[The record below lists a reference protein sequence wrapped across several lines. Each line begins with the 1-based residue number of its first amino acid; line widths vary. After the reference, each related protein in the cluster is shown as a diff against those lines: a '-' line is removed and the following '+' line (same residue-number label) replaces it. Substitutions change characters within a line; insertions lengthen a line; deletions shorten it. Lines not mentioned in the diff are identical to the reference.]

1 MPIRNPNSLSGGEE
15 TMTHDRRTI
24 LLVIA
29 ALVVLPQAD
38 APAQGTQ
45 QQGDV
50 VSGRL
55 DPTTSSAEA
64 KAEFTAGLDDWQNQS
79 PTTAETHFRRAI
91 ALDSGF
97 GLAHVFA
104 GAIPAR
110 TVEAF
115 RSGELDHGIAL
126 AARAST
132 AEGLF
137 ALAWRERAAHRPARS
152 AQLFRAAMELLPNE
166 PRLASEYVWELIE
179 AGDNKSAL
187 DSVRAFR
194 KRFPTFPPLCYPLA
208 YLLTARGDS
217 AEALAVSEEYT
228 RLAPQSPASFAYYG
242 RALQLR
248 GRYAEAEAQYRRAL
262 SFAPAHP
269 DLPFDP
275 PSALA
280 ELYELQGRTAEA
292 RTIAL
297 EGIARAVDAPDSSLH
312 MVIAARSFILA
323 GEHRRALELL
333 ASARERSQFVG
344 DGSSLRIDILLAEAN
359 ALFGDRRAVPTHLA
373 RVAIVDPADSSIVL
387 GWHAIEYAY
396 AGQPDSALAYADHLI
411 AGATPE
417 TQWRVNFA
425 HIARGLAYRERR
437 QCAQALDELRQADS
451 TVVDV
456 QAARAECES
465 QLGNRAAAVMWRDRV
480 LARRELGFRPAAVY
494 ARSRMKQ
501 MK

>member
-1 MPIRNPNSLSGGEE
+1 MR
-15 TMTHDRRTI
+15 HRRI
-24 LLVIA
+24 EVRLIVALIA
-29 ALVVLPQAD
+29 GLPTSVL
-38 APAQGTQ
+38 AQGAQ

-50 VSGRL
+50 MSGRL
-55 DPTTSSAEA
+55 DPTTSSAAA
-64 KAEFTAGLDDWQNQS
+64 KSEFMAGLDDWQNQS
-79 PTTAETHFRRAI
+79 PTTAEKHFRRAI
-91 ALDSGF
+91 ALDSSF

-187 DSVRAFR
+187 DSVMAFR

-269 DLPFDP
+269 DFPFDP

-280 ELYELQGRTAEA
+280 ELYDLQGRTAEA
-292 RTIAL
+292 RTIAM
-297 EGIARAVDAPDSSLH
+297 EGIARAVDAPDSAFH
-312 MVIAARSFILA
+312 MVIAARTFILA

-333 ASARERSQFVG
+333 ASARERSQFLG
-344 DGSSLRIDILLAEAN
+344 DGSSPRIDILLAEAN

-373 RVAIVDPADSSIVL
+373 RVAIIDPADSSIVL

-411 AGATPE
+411 DGATPA
-417 TQWRVNFA
+417 TQWRANFA
-425 HIARGLAYRERR
+425 HIARGLAHREKR
-437 QCAQALDELRQADS
+437 QCAQALEELRQADS

-480 LARRELGFRPAAVY
+480 LARRELGLRPAAIY
-494 ARSRMKQ
+494 ARARMKQ

>member
-1 MPIRNPNSLSGGEE
+1 
-15 TMTHDRRTI
+15 MTRDRRTI

-55 DPTTSSAEA
+55 DPTTSSAAA

-228 RLAPQSPASFAYYG
+228 RLAPQSPASFAFYG

-262 SFAPAHP
+262 AFAPAHP
-269 DLPFDP
+269 DLPYDP

-280 ELYELQGRTAEA
+280 ELYELQGRSAEA
-292 RTIAL
+292 QAIAM
-297 EGIARAVDAPDSSLH
+297 EGIARAVDGSDSALH
-312 MVIAARSFILA
+312 MVIAARTFILA

-333 ASARERSQFVG
+333 ASARERSEFLG
-344 DGSSLRIDILLAEAN
+344 DGSSLRIDVLLAEAN

-373 RVAIVDPADSSIVL
+373 RLAIIDPGDSSVVL

-396 AGQPDSALAYADHLI
+396 AGQVDSALAYADHLI
-411 AGATPE
+411 SGTTPE
-417 TQWRVNFA
+417 TQWRRNWA
-425 HIARGLAYRERR
+425 HIARGLAHREKR

-480 LARRELGFRPAAVY
+480 LARRELGFRPAALY
-494 ARSRMKQ
+494 ARARMKQ

>member
-1 MPIRNPNSLSGGEE
+1 
-15 TMTHDRRTI
+15 MTRDRRTAV
-24 LLVIA
+24 LLVA
-29 ALVVLPQAD
+29 ALVATLPAS
-38 APAQGTQ
+38 ALAQGAQ

-50 VSGRL
+50 MSGRL
-55 DPTTSSAEA
+55 DPTTSSAAA

-115 RSGELDHGIAL
+115 RSGELDHGVAL
-126 AARAST
+126 AASAST

-166 PRLASEYVWELIE
+166 PRLASEYLWELIE

-187 DSVRAFR
+187 DSARAFR
-194 KRFPTFPPLCYPLA
+194 KRFPTFAPLCYPLA

-292 RTIAL
+292 RAIAMQ
-297 EGIARAVDAPDSSLH
+297 GIARAVDAPDSALK
-312 MVIAARSFILA
+312 MVIAARTFILA

-333 ASARERSQFVG
+333 ASARERSEFLG
-344 DGSSLRIDILLAEAN
+344 DGSSLRIDVLLAEAN
-359 ALFGDRRAVPTHLA
+359 ALFADRRAVPTYLA
-373 RVAIVDPADSSIVL
+373 RLQIIDPRDSSIVL
-387 GWHAIEYAY
+387 GWHSIEYAY
-396 AGQPDSALAYADHLI
+396 AGQLDSALAYADHLI
-411 AGATPE
+411 AGAAPE
-417 TQWRVNFA
+417 TQWRANWA
-425 HIARGLAYRERR
+425 HVARGLAHREKR

-451 TVVDV
+451 TIVEV
-456 QAARAECES
+456 QAARAECEF
-465 QLGNRAAAVMWRDRV
+465 QLGNRAAALIWRDRV
-480 LARRELGFRPAAVY
+480 LARHELGLRPAAVY
-494 ARSRMKQ
+494 ARVRMKQ